1 MTSDRTRFHFTPLAI
16 AASLALRPI
25 AQPPQAE
32 ADTEQSQAAM
42 SQMAKALETRET
54 EAGERHETA
63 GKAEILSTP
72 CAGEVPAAND
82 NTAPPKDNVSD
93 PSRVSDGVGD
103 ASLENRRLAILV
115 GSRIRAAREANGVS
129 QGELAKAIGHAK
141 QTQPSLWEAGKRLA
155 PISELPGL
163 AKALDTTTDYL
174 LGLTDD
180 MDADPAQA
188 RRGLLVQHLRDQLE
202 AVAGNLADV
211 ALESGLELEGALRNS
226 RLLTRCEGVRVAL
239 DRFRAANQDQFDDM
253 RGGAWLDRTTRELME
268 AAKAVESELDG
279 VAHRRERAA
288 RAAREAM
295 AAGTC

>member
-16 AASLALRPI
+16 AASLALRPV
-25 AQPPQAE
+25 APPQA
-32 ADTEQSQAAM
+32 DTDPEQGRAALD
-42 SQMAKALETRET
+42 QMAKVLKTREP

-63 GKAEILSTP
+63 EKAEILSNP
-72 CAGEVPAAND
+72 CAGKVSAAND
-82 NTAPPKDNVSD
+82 NNAPPKDNVSD

-103 ASLENRRLAILV
+103 ASLENRRLAILI

-163 AKALDTTTDYL
+163 AKALDTSADFL

-180 MDADPAQA
+180 MDADPSAA

-202 AVAGNLADV
+202 AVAGSLADV
-211 ALESGLELEGALRNS
+211 ALESGLELEGSIRNS
-226 RLLTRCEGVRVAL
+226 KLLTRCEAVRVAL
-239 DRFRAANQDQFDDM
+239 DRFRAANEAQFDDL
-253 RGGAWLDRTTRELME
+253 RGGALLERTTRELME
-268 AAKAVESELDG
+268 AATAVGAELDG
-279 VAHRRERAA
+279 VGQRRERAA

-295 AAGTC
+295 AAGVR